1 MWLQN
6 KEEVPDKNYSK
17 QKMLLGT
24 HTSEE
29 EQNHLLLAEVHLP
42 TEDSELE
49 SAQYDEESA
58 EIGGYGASPGE
69 LLQQFQG
76 MPTTVHLT
84 TCMAYISQTKPIVG
98 AKQAWL
104 SY

>member
-1 MWLQN
+1 
-6 KEEVPDKNYSK
+6 
-17 QKMLLGT
+17 MLLGT

-42 TEDSELE
+42 TEDSELA

-69 LLQQFQG
+69 YLPTQECMPGQRLSCHSASMSYKYMHILDLLA
-76 MPTTVHLT
+76 L
-84 TCMAYISQTKPIVG
+84 AAI
-98 AKQAWL
+98 A
-104 SY
+104 